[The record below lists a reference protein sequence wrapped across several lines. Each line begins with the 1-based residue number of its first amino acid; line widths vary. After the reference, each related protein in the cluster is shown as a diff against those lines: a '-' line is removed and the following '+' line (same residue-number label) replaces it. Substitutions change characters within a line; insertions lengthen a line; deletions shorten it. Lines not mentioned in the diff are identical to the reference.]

1 MEELTRSIYPWI
13 IITMLLVACGQSDD
27 QITSAPIENVQKRF
41 DLLSSEK
48 TGVGLI
54 NRITESPTTN
64 YYLYEYLYN
73 GGGVALGDINNDG
86 LADIYL
92 TGNMVPDKLY
102 LNKGGM
108 QFEDITPSAIS
119 TGQEGWHT
127 GVLMADVNTDGWL
140 DIYVCRSGWYKDG
153 NERSNLLYLN
163 NGDQTFTESSDK
175 FGIGDTSRS
184 IHAAFFDYDGDS
196 DLDLYVMNTPLQG
209 NSKLNTLEVKK
220 AIENGTSPTD
230 RLFRNDNGTFKDVTN
245 EAGVRNFA
253 YGLGLGISD
262 VNDDGWMDIYVSN
275 DYIAPDN
282 LYINNG
288 DGTFSDKLQQM
299 TKHISNFGMGN
310 DIADFNND
318 ALPDIVELDMVSE
331 DHVRSKKNMS
341 GMSNEKFWGA
351 VKVGYHY
358 QYMSNTLQKNNGN
371 GTFSEIAQ
379 LAGIAKTDWS
389 WAPLF
394 ADLDNDGQKD
404 LFITN
409 GYKRDMRNNDYLNKL
424 KTIRSS
430 TDNISFQEVISLV
443 PTEKIRNY
451 LFQNNGDL
459 TFENRSEEWGLERPF
474 NSNGAAYADL
484 DNDGDLDLVVNNIDE
499 AAAIYQN
506 NSEHFEANNSLRIVL
521 KSESKGSLYG
531 TKVYVTVNNEQQFLE
546 YMPSRGYQSSV
557 EPILHF
563 GLGSADLAEE
573 VKIVYTDK
581 TQKTLYDVN
590 FGKIEINKNSSI
602 PIPRDISANT
612 VFEEVNSNTFNFT
625 HKEDIY
631 DDFEFEILLPHK
643 QSQFGPFFSK
653 GDINNDGLE
662 DVFVG
667 GATGQAGKLFLQTQN
682 GEFKAGSSQPWEQHA
697 DREDMSSL
705 FFDLDGDS
713 DLDLYVVSGGNQ
725 HPIAAEEMIDR
736 IYVNDGKGNFT
747 FLNGAAP
754 SDMMTS
760 ALRVCSADIDGDG
773 DEDLFIGGRTT
784 PYRYPFPA
792 QSYLLENSGG
802 SFFDITEALAPDLV
816 VPGMVT
822 DATFEDIDQDGD
834 PDLIVVGEWM
844 NVRIYENQNGSFSDQ
859 SAKWGLDGTEGWWYS
874 VACDDIDNDGD
885 LDIVAGN
892 IGWNSKFKGTP
903 EHPIHIYW
911 NDFDDN
917 GRYDIV
923 LAKEKGQKLLP
934 VRGRECSSEQ
944 MPSIKDAF
952 PDFDGFAHATLE
964 DIYSNEKLNSSVHLK
979 AVHMKSTVF
988 LNDGGKFK
996 ALELPNIAQAA
1007 PINDIVIVDLNEDGN
1022 KDLIVAGNMY
1032 GAEVET
1038 IRYDAGTGLIL
1049 LGNGDGTFSPMTIQ
1063 ESGFFANGDVK
1074 DLCFIETNNGQII
1087 LVANNNAPVQIFKK
1101 IPATTSLSAK

>member
-1 MEELTRSIYPWI
+1 MATLIRYVFGI
-13 IITMLLVACGQSDD
+13 LLIVVLLIACGTSHD
-27 QITSAPIENVQKRF
+27 QQTNSAEGIQKRF
-41 DLLSSEK
+41 ELLSSEQ
-48 TGVGLI
+48 TGIDLI
-54 NRITESPTTN
+54 NRITETPTTN

-73 GGGVALGDINNDG
+73 GGGVAIGDINNDG
-86 LADIYL
+86 LPDIYL
-92 TGNMVPDKLY
+92 TGNMVQDKLY

-108 QFEDITPSAIS
+108 RFEDITSDAITS
-119 TGQEGWHT
+119 GQDGWHT
-127 GVLMADVNTDGWL
+127 GVLMADVNADGWL
-140 DIYVCRSGWYKDG
+140 DIYVCRSGWYEGG

-163 NGDQTFTESSDK
+163 NGDETFTESGGEM
-175 FGIGDTSRS
+175 GIADTSRS
-184 IHAAFFDYDGDS
+184 THAAFFDYDGDN
-196 DLDLYVMNTPLQG
+196 DLDLYVLNTPLQG

-220 AIENGTSPTD
+220 AIENSTSPTD
-230 RLFRNDNGTFKDVTN
+230 RLFRNDNGGFIDVTN
-245 EAGVRNFA
+245 EAGIRNFA

-262 VNDDGWMDIYVSN
+262 LNGDGWMDIYVSN

-282 LYINNG
+282 MYINNG
-288 DGTFSDKLQQM
+288 DGTFTDELQKM

-318 ALPDIVELDMVSE
+318 GYPDIVELDMVSE

-409 GYKRDMRNNDYLNKL
+409 GYKRDMRDNDYLNKL
-424 KTIRSS
+424 QAIKSS
-430 TDNISFQEVISLV
+430 KNKISFQEVIALV

-451 LFQNNGDL
+451 IFQNNGDL
-459 TFENRSEEWGLERPF
+459 TFSNRTEDWGLERPF

-499 AAAIYQN
+499 AAAIYRN
-506 NSEHFEANNSLRIVL
+506 NSEKLEANRSLRIVL
-521 KSESKGSLYG
+521 KDDSNGTLFG
-531 TKVYVTVNNEQQFLE
+531 TKVYVTLSDEEQFLE
-546 YMPSRGYQSSV
+546 YMPSRGFQSSV
-557 EPILHF
+557 EPVLHF
-563 GLGSADLAEE
+563 GIGTADLAEE
-573 VKIVYTDK
+573 VKVIFPDR
-581 TQKTLYDVN
+581 TQKTLNNVK
-590 FGKIEINKNSSI
+590 FGVVEINRNSSI
-602 PIPRDISANT
+602 PIPRNIPVNT
-612 VFEEVNSNTFNFT
+612 VFKEDNSNAFNYT

-631 DDFEFEILLPHK
+631 DDFEFEVLLPHK
-643 QSQFGPFFSK
+643 QSQFGPFLSK
-653 GDINNDGLE
+653 GDVNGDGLD

-667 GATGQAGKLFLQTQN
+667 GATDQAGKLFIQRSN
-682 GEFKAGSSQPWEQHA
+682 GKFHASPSQPWKDHA
-697 DREDMSSL
+697 IREDLGSL
-705 FFDLDGDS
+705 FFDLDGDT
-713 DLDLYVVSGGNQ
+713 DLDLYVVSGSNQ
-725 HPIAAEEMIDR
+725 NPIAAEEMIDR
-736 IYVNDGKGNFT
+736 IYENDGQGNFT
-747 FLNGAAP
+747 YVKGAVP
-754 SDMMTS
+754 SDMMAS
-760 ALRVCSADIDGDG
+760 AMRVCSADIDGDG

-822 DATFEDIDQDGD
+822 DATFKDIDQDGD
-834 PDLIVVGEWM
+834 PDLIIVGEWM
-844 NVRIYENQNGSFSDQ
+844 NVRVYENQNGSFSDQ
-859 SAKWGLDGTEGWWYS
+859 STKWGLNGTEGWWYS

-885 LDIVAGN
+885 LDIIAGN
-892 IGWNSKFKGTP
+892 IGWNTKFKGTP

-923 LAKEKGQKLLP
+923 LAKEKDQKLLP

-952 PDFDGFAHATLE
+952 PDFDGFAHATIE
-964 DIYSNEKLNSSVHLK
+964 DIYSQEKLSSSVHLK

-988 LNDGGKFK
+988 INEGGKFE
-996 ALELPNIAQAA
+996 AHVLPNIAQTA
-1007 PINDIVIVDLNEDGN
+1007 PINDIIITDLNEDGN

-1049 LGNGDGTFSPMTIQ
+1049 LGNGDGSFEPMTIQ
-1063 ESGFFANGDVK
+1063 ESGFFANGNVK
-1074 DLCFIETNNGQII
+1074 DLCLVETKNGQII
-1087 LVANNNAPVQIFKK
+1087 LVANNNAPVQVFTKN
-1101 IPATTSLSAK
+1101 PATTSLSAK